1 MTRIDSAQSSGHPSE
16 DSWPAASPNDWSR
29 GREADADG
37 PAERSGHTSFG
48 LDTKCNYRDRC
59 PRKGPRSRSS
69 LLGLGSVNAPFTVKV
84 RHGHRV
90 PSSWSSNHAKILR
103 ATAIYLAIEASM
115 CKMLLS
121 HQQLRDRSHSRV
133 VKGHA
138 MTTVDEY
145 HSYARGLS
153 SMGCQ
158 GSHRR
163 AARTATEFG
172 KRLDASRR
180 GARRSTCPKGSRH
193 ALARSAPST
202 DWDGSGYRVARGVAI
217 RRAR

>member
-1 MTRIDSAQSSGHPSE
+1 MSAQSSGHPREELVASR
-16 DSWPAASPNDWSR
+16 SPNDWSR

-59 PRKGPRSRSS
+59 PARARARA
-69 LLGLGSVNAPFTVKV
+69 LAFLALGH

-172 KRLDASRR
+172 KRLNASRR